1 MLLREGQPKKQSSIA
16 YWFVALKMKRELLE
30 KFMCREMKSRIT
42 QYPVFEEVICESLA
56 AIHELLEST
65 KREYILF
72 AYVRKTEDRFHEN
85 VLHIQM
91 HFKNPQER
99 DTLWNRASEKLA
111 ENIEKGIKKT
121 TDENE
126 RLEIENILCA
136 VRSER

>member
-1 MLLREGQPKKQSSIA
+1 
-16 YWFVALKMKRELLE
+16 
-30 KFMCREMKSRIT
+30 MCREMKSKIA
-42 QYPVFEEVICESLA
+42 QYPVFGKVICESLA
-56 AIHELLEST
+56 AIYELLEST
-65 KREYILF
+65 KRKYILF

-91 HFKNPQER
+91 HFKNPHER
-99 DTLWNRASEKLA
+99 DALWNRASEKLA